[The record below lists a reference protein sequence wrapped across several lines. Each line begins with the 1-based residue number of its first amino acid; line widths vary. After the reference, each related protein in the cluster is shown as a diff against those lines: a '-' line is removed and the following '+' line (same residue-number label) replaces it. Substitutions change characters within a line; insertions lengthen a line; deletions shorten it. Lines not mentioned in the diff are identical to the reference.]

1 MSSKVSAL
9 CIATLLLF
17 FFTLSSAA
25 RPHPGSFSDVTPL
38 NADQI
43 TEDVEAEKV
52 EEKCEGVGEDECLM
66 RRTLAA
72 HVDYIYTQKT
82 QP

>member
-25 RPHPGSFSDVTPL
+25 RPHPGSFSD
-38 NADQI
+38 
-43 TEDVEAEKV
+43 DVEAEKV